1 MHHNFQHPRLPH
13 VMQANGLSRCV
24 ALYFNVLFSLL
35 LSNVVMQTQIS
46 APDEGS

>member
-1 MHHNFQHPRLPH
+1 
-13 VMQANGLSRCV
+13 
-24 ALYFNVLFSLL
+24 LYFNVLLSLL